1 MEISDLSFKKA
12 LWEKSPLKKVQPVEK
27 TADKE
32 KYDIVFADIDWDLYC
47 PGTFVSKY
55 A

>member
-32 KYDIVFADIDWDLYC
+32 KYDIVFTDIDWDLYY
-47 PGTFVSKY
+47 PGMFVSKY